1 MIDLTTDEVLA
12 AYLDVAMKEWFGDE
26 GIYALSIV
34 SGLMDVDA
42 IALSLSRLAANELSA
57 NVAVIGIVLASAV
70 NTVVKGFIFAFI
82 VGMKASIR
90 LIALLSASVLLGL
103 MAALMV

>member
-70 NTVVKGFIFAFI
+70 NTVVKGFIYR
-82 VGMKASIR
+82 GDESEY
-90 LIALLSASVLLGL
+90 
-103 MAALMV
+103 